1 MTTERQ
7 RIAEEAAQWAVQLE
21 SGPLPEDK
29 ARSLDSW
36 LAEDPG
42 RLGALVRA
50 RAVACRVE
58 RLAAIGGTAERT
70 RERGA
75 VAHAPGMRRWAIA
88 AGLAAI
94 LSVGALWLVN
104 RGGVESYRSEIGE
117 LRKLIL
123 SDGTSMVLS
132 SATLAK
138 VEFGGG
144 RREIELTRGEAHFDV
159 ARDPGRP
166 FVVRAGNLAVTAL
179 GTAFAIRN
187 DSERV
192 DVTVTEGVVEVARSD
207 GSSEL
212 VAPRRVSANHQAVS
226 AGSRALEVRPIAER
240 EAQRKLAWLDGM
252 VVFEG
257 EALAE
262 AVAEVNRYCRT
273 QIVVRDAVLASRPL
287 VGIFRATDSA
297 AFATTAATA
306 LGVEAVRDG
315 DVIYLQVRADP

>member
-1 MTTERQ
+1 MERQ
-7 RIAEEAAQWAVQLE
+7 RIAEEAARWAVQLE
-21 SGPLPEDK
+21 SGPLPEEE
-29 ARSLDSW
+29 ARALDSW
-36 LAEDPG
+36 LAEDSG

-58 RLAAIGGTAERT
+58 RLAAMGGSAERT

-75 VAHAPGMRRWAIA
+75 AAHAPNRWAIA

-94 LSVGALWLVN
+94 LSIGALWLAT
-104 RGGVESYRSEIGE
+104 RGGVESYRSEVGE
-117 LRKLIL
+117 LRKLTL
-123 SDGTSMVLS
+123 SDGTRMVLS
-132 SATLAK
+132 SATLAR
-138 VEFGGG
+138 VAFDGE
-144 RREIELTRGEAHFDV
+144 RREVELTRGEAHFDV
-159 ARDPGRP
+159 VKDASRP
-166 FVVRAGNLAVTAL
+166 FVVRAGGLTVTAL

-187 DSERV
+187 DRERV

-207 GSSEL
+207 GSREL
-212 VAPRRVSANHQAVS
+212 VAPRRVGANHQALS
-226 AGSRALEVRPIAER
+226 AGSLALEVRPMAAR

-262 AVAEVNRYCRT
+262 AVAEVNRYSRT

-297 AFATTAATA
+297 AFAATAATA

-315 DVIYLQVRADP
+315 DVIFLQVRADH